1 MTDGQ
6 SLRADQGIRRKKF
19 IKYGIIGSVLLIIA
33 ALAIVLPIVLIKK
46 TDDNN
51 NNDDH
56 GHGPLPPGKMNPY

>member
-1 MTDGQ
+1 MTDAQ
-6 SLRADQGIRRKKF
+6 SIRNDQAIRRKKI

-33 ALAIVLPIVLIKK
+33 TLSIVLPIVLIKK